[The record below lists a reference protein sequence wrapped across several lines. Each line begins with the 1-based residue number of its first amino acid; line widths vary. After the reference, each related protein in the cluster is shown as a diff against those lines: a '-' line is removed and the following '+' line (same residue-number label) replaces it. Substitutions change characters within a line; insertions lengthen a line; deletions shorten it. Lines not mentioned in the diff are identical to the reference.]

1 MRLAKSIF
9 LLFICIS
16 FLNVMT
22 TAQKT
27 WEKPFE
33 KWNMDDALKI
43 VTSSPWAQTYQSPEI
58 EAAIAQQQAARD
70 QRNNTANSGGSGATL
85 GSVSRLLG
93 ASPVVIRLHS
103 ALPVRQA
110 IVRGKQI
117 SAGYDKMNKQE
128 KEEMDKSVSVF
139 LNCPACQN
147 YYVVTITQFP
157 DSSSQSVQEGIFQRM
172 TFKEL
177 EGNVYLHN
185 DKGEQRELVQF
196 TPPKRAGESAYFFF
210 ERKDDKG
217 NLFLTPDNKDF
228 KFVFKNE
235 FLTPANPYAILVPRS
250 FEFKVSK
257 MIIGEKLEF

>member
-1 MRLAKSIF
+1 LDGVAF
-9 LLFICIS
+9 
-16 FLNVMT
+16 
-22 TAQKT
+22 AQKT
-27 WEKPFE
+27 WEKPVQ
-33 KWNMDDALKI
+33 KWSKDDALKI

-58 EAAIAQQQAARD
+58 EAAAAAQQAARD
-70 QRNNTANSGGSGATL
+70 QRNTVNSGGSGATL

-110 IVRGKQI
+110 IIRGRQI
-117 SAGYDKMNKQE
+117 AAGYDKMDE
-128 KEEMDKSVSVF
+128 KGKAEMDESVSVF

-172 TFKEL
+172 TFNDLK
-177 EGNVYLHN
+177 GNVYLQN

-196 TPPKRAGESAYFFF
+196 TPPKGAGASAYFFF
-210 ERKDDKG
+210 ARKDDKG
-217 NLFLTPDNKDF
+217 NLFLTPDSKDF

-235 FLTPANPYAILVPRS
+235 FLTPANPYAIYVPRS

-257 MIIGEKLEF
+257 LMIGEKLEF